1 MDPVGL
7 MANVATLILAEA
19 SIMKVARLA
28 VMKVVNADSMM
39 ALVISMVSV
48 APTMVNVAEGA
59 DVDLAVVDEAVAV
72 DATLTARAAATGLAS
87 GPPRRGKAVVP
98 TTGAA

>member
-7 MANVATLILAEA
+7 MANVATMILAEA

-28 VMKVVNADSMM
+28 VTKVVNADSMM

-48 APTMVNVAEGA
+48 APTMESVAEA
-59 DVDLAVVDEAVAV
+59 VDVDL
-72 DATLTARAAATGLAS
+72 TAGAAAIGLVS
-87 GPPRRGKAVVP
+87 GPLRKGKAVVP
-98 TTGAA
+98 TTG

>member
-7 MANVATLILAEA
+7 MANVATSILAEA
-19 SIMKVARLA
+19 SIMKVVRLA

-39 ALVISMVSV
+39 ALVISMV
-48 APTMVNVAEGA
+48 NVAEAA

>member
-19 SIMKVARLA
+19 SIMKVVRLA

-48 APTMVNVAEGA
+48 APTMVNVAEAA
-59 DVDLAVVDEAVAV
+59 DVDLAVVDE
-72 DATLTARAAATGLAS
+72 
-87 GPPRRGKAVVP
+87 
-98 TTGAA
+98 

>member
-1 MDPVGL
+1 MDP
-7 MANVATLILAEA
+7 
-19 SIMKVARLA
+19 
-28 VMKVVNADSMM
+28 
-39 ALVISMVSV
+39 VISMVSV
-48 APTMVNVAEGA
+48 APTMVNVAEAA

>member
-19 SIMKVARLA
+19 SIMKVVRLA

-48 APTMVNVAEGA
+48 APTMVNV
-59 DVDLAVVDEAVAV
+59 AVAV

-98 TTGAA
+98 TTG